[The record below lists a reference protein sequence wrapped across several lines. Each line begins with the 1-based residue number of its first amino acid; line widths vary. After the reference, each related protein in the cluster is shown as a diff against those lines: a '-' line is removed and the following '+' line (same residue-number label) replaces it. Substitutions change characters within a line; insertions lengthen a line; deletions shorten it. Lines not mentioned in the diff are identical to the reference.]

1 MKGNGLKV
9 AVYIPNDDSLNW
21 WVEMLRELL
30 PGWWVTSLTDA
41 TPPEEIDFAVVW
53 RPRTGDLAGFP
64 NLKAIVSIGA
74 GIDHVL
80 ADEELPRGVPIIRT
94 VGHDLTQRMQ
104 EYVALH
110 VLRHHR
116 DMPRQLEA
124 QAERD
129 WHSIVVP
136 VASSRKVGVMGL
148 GNLGAAAAQVLM
160 QVGFDTRGWSKSAK
174 TLDGIETFVGQE
186 QRDRFLHDCEI
197 LVNLLPLTPETEG
210 ILNESLFAKL
220 PHGAC
225 IINCARGP
233 HLVDDDLLAALGTGR
248 IKQATLD
255 VFHQE
260 PLPVDHPFWTHP
272 AITVTPHIASRIDAK
287 TGGRLIA
294 QNLKVFAET
303 GTCPDVADAERGY

>member
-1 MKGNGLKV
+1 MKV
-9 AVYIPNDDSLNW
+9 AVYVPQEDSLTW
-21 WVEMLRELL
+21 WVEMLQELL
-30 PGWWVTSLTDA
+30 PGWDVVSLNDA
-41 TPPEEIDFAVVW
+41 TAPEEIDFAVVW

-64 NLKAIVSIGA
+64 NLNAIVSIGA

-80 ADEELPRGVPIIRT
+80 ADVELPKDVPIIRT
-94 VGHDLTQRMQ
+94 VGQDLTQRMQ

-116 DMPRQLEA
+116 DMPRQLQA

-136 VASSRKVGVMGL
+136 VASNRKVGVMGL
-148 GNLGAAAAQVLM
+148 GNLGAAAARVVQ
-160 QVGFDTRGWSKSAK
+160 QVGFDTRGWSRSAK
-174 TLDGIETFVGQE
+174 ALEGIDTFIGE
-186 QRDRFLHDCEI
+186 AEKDRFLDGCEI

-210 ILNESLFAKL
+210 ILDASLFAKL
-220 PHGAC
+220 PRGAC

-233 HLVDDDLLAALGTGR
+233 HLVDDDLLAALATGQ

-260 PLPVDHPFWTHP
+260 PLPADHPFWTHP
-272 AITVTPHIASRIDAK
+272 AITVTPHIASRIDAM

-294 QNLKVFAET
+294 RNLKMFAES